1 MTTVEVEQETFWT
14 AEYDNK
20 FDNLLTE
27 LTYEEYE
34 AVLFYNNH
42 GHKELNVALHNS
54 ENHAV
59 APHLASAITKSSS
72 FTGTVYRGATR
83 KPPVSVGDTYSS
95 NAFLS
100 TSVDPHK
107 AVKFM
112 GKENVFYKITV
123 ADSGLPLSSDMNED
137 EVLFANGSQFVVTSI
152 VEDTT
157 MRVFYPETDYSV
169 TYENITFVELA
180 QK

>member
-1 MTTVEVEQETFWT
+1 MNVEVKQETSWNI
-14 AEYDNK
+14 EYDAK
-20 FDNLLTE
+20 FDTLLNE
-27 LTYEEYE
+27 LTFEEYE

-42 GHKELNVALHNS
+42 GHKELNIALHNN
-54 ENHAV
+54 EEHTV
-59 APHLASAITKSSS
+59 APHLSAAITKSNS

-83 KPPVSVGDTYSS
+83 KPPVEIGDTYSS

-123 ADSGLPLSSDMNED
+123 TDAGLPISSDLNED
-137 EVLFANGSQFVVTSI
+137 EVLFVNGSQFTVTNI

-157 MRVFYPETDYSV
+157 MRIFYPETDYSV
-169 TYENITFVELA
+169 TYENVTFVELA